1 MDNQKKQFKQL
12 LYINTILGTL
22 GILTAIFW
30 IQLRVS
36 LWILIGLFDFC
47 LWFFILA
54 YGLKSLI
61 FAIKTFKQFKNQA
74 LIPLLILIISSI
86 LIISTDTVFTDFYL
100 RFLPDGQRVVNTL
113 SEATLTE
120 QSIIQVDIDIPVAR
134 RIVAIQEKQALTVLF
149 TRFTANFG
157 DVSIGY
163 IYRSDN
169 FDHLEQQYL
178 TGSSL
183 TAFKKMK
190 NHWFFGD
197 VEWAPFFRDYRSN
210 PSKYP

>member
-1 MDNQKKQFKQL
+1 M
-12 LYINTILGTL
+12 
-22 GILTAIFW
+22 
-30 IQLRVS
+30 
-36 LWILIGLFDFC
+36 
-47 LWFFILA
+47 
-54 YGLKSLI
+54 
-61 FAIKTFKQFKNQA
+61 
-74 LIPLLILIISSI
+74 
-86 LIISTDTVFTDFYL
+86 FTDFYL

-183 TAFKKMK
+183 TAFKKIK
-190 NHWFFGD
+190 NQWFFGD
-197 VEWAPFFRDYRSN
+197 VEWDPFFRDYRSN